1 MPPLFNGLEVLP
13 SAFDKAKLF
22 AKIFSKNSNLDD
34 SGILLPVF
42 HSRTNV
48 KLHKIFELPRWLKE
62 SYRTLIRQRQPVL
75 IVFQWW
81 FYRIET
87 LNFHTYQ
94 LNYSI
99 YVWRSQIVG
108 RSHLCKNVAEK
119 STAKSCRSVR
129 LLSVVS
135 NVFEKR
141 VNNRIVNRLQI
152 FWQLHLIELLRLL
165 IGLGLFEL

>member
-22 AKIFSKNSNLDD
+22 AKNFSKNSNLDD

-94 LNYSI
+94 LNSSI
-99 YVWRSQIVG
+99 YV
-108 RSHLCKNVAEK
+108 
-119 STAKSCRSVR
+119 
-129 LLSVVS
+129 
-135 NVFEKR
+135 
-141 VNNRIVNRLQI
+141 
-152 FWQLHLIELLRLL
+152 
-165 IGLGLFEL
+165 